1 MKAKAVLIA
10 ALFAVCFGGAFAQQ
24 RAGRSLLRP
33 RQQRQDVA
41 NQDERCLSEQG
52 VPGVTAPLIPFDE
65 KYKIKYE
72 DAVERVLELSPHV
85 ELVSDEEANFFTAII
100 YRQYATASIKP
111 VDAHPNCPINPS
123 YCPINPSDCPINPPD
138 CPINPPDCPIN
149 DDSVVSKDIIPAAR
163 ILEVVRGNPGISKKG
178 ISTAL
183 GISERNV
190 KFHIEH
196 SLRGKVEFRG
206 AKRTGGYHVVEKT

>member
-1 MKAKAVLIA
+1 MTIVVSAKM
-10 ALFAVCFGGAFAQQ
+10 
-24 RAGRSLLRP
+24 
-33 RQQRQDVA
+33 
-41 NQDERCLSEQG
+41 
-52 VPGVTAPLIPFDE
+52 
-65 KYKIKYE
+65 
-72 DAVERVLELSPHV
+72 
-85 ELVSDEEANFFTAII
+85 
-100 YRQYATASIKP
+100 SIR
-111 VDAHPNCPINPS
+111 
-123 YCPINPSDCPINPPD
+123 
-138 CPINPPDCPIN
+138 PIN

-183 GISERNV
+183 GISVRNV